1 METWR
6 HYYNIVYKISSL
18 NGTWPYLKPRA
29 RIFRVAV
36 TTIIIVTVLVP
47 QFAYQF
53 MCKTNVQCICEAMT
67 SYLLTCTSL
76 LKMYTCQ
83 LNIRTIKSL
92 TQHLFTDWKGLKTSE
107 EYEIM
112 KLYAENSRRFCV
124 AYTGEKR

>member
-18 NGTWPYLKPRA
+18 TGTWPYLKPRA
-29 RIFRVAV
+29 RIFRVGV
-36 TTIIIVTVLVP
+36 MTIIMGTVLVP

-76 LKMYTCQ
+76 LKVYTCQ

-92 TQHLFTDWKGLKTSE
+92 TQHLFIDWKGLKTSE

-124 AYTGEKR
+124 VYTGEKR